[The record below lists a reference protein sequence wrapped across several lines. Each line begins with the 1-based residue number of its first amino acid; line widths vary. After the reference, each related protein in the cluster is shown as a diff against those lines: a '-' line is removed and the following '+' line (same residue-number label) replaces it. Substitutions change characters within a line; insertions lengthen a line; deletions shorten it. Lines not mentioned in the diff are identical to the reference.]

1 MCALWMKDNNN
12 IDIGE
17 TNNRGR
23 EVVSEED
30 NSNS

>member
-1 MCALWMKDNNN
+1 MKDNNN